1 MKATP
6 SAASSAAPSAAASA
20 AKSPR
25 AARRPRPSAS
35 GAAREFDVVI
45 YGASGFVG
53 RQAVAHFAAHADGLR
68 WALAGRSPARLE
80 AVREA
85 CGPGAAAAGLI
96 VADAGDTAA
105 LAELAARARVVLS
118 TAGPFARYGDALVDA
133 CVAHGTHYVDITGE
147 TPWVRRLIDRHHAR
161 AAADGTRIVPCCGFD
176 SVPSDLGTFL
186 VAQAL
191 WRDHGEACVEVKARF
206 ALRGG
211 VNGGTLA
218 SALGVFDAGEQDA
231 FDDPFLLTPADQVPA
246 DVLRHLDP
254 RLPRRDAD
262 FGGWIGPFFMGP
274 VNTRIVRRSVAL
286 LTACGDPA
294 YGRGFAYQEWLKLGR
309 GPVAAAAG
317 GAMTL
322 GAGMARVALAAPSL
336 RALARRLMPAPGEGP
351 SERSMDRGSFRCELI
366 ARGERGTV
374 VRGLV
379 AGRGDPGNRATT
391 VFVCEAALALALQ
404 DASLPQALPGGVLT
418 PATALGEVLAR
429 RLAVAGMEIRPV
441 AGDVRTSAY

>member
-1 MKATP
+1 M
-6 SAASSAAPSAAASA
+6 SAGT
-20 AKSPR
+20 R
-25 AARRPRPSAS
+25 GERARRRAGRS
-35 GAAREFDVVI
+35 GGDVREFDIVI

-53 RQAVAHFAAHADGLR
+53 RQAVAHLAAHAGPLR
-68 WALAGRSPARLE
+68 WALGGRSQGKLE
-80 AVREA
+80 AVRDA
-85 CGPGAAAAGLI
+85 CGSGAAAAGI
-96 VADAGDTAA
+96 VVAVADDAPALAA
-105 LAELAARARVVLS
+105 LAARTRIVLS
-118 TAGPFARYGDALVDA
+118 TAGPFAHYGDALVDA

-186 VAQAL
+186 VAHAL
-191 WRDHGEACVEVKARF
+191 WRDHGETCVEVKARF

-218 SALGVFDAGEQDA
+218 SALGMFDAGEQDA

-274 VNTRIVRRSVAL
+274 VNTRVVRRSVAL

-322 GAGMARVALAAPSL
+322 GAGVARVALAAPSL

-366 ARGERGTV
+366 GRGERGTV

-391 VFVCEAALALALQ
+391 IFVCEAALALATE
-404 DASLPQALPGGVLT
+404 DESLPQALPGGVLT
-418 PATALGEVLAR
+418 PATALGAVLAR
-429 RLAVAGMEIRPV
+429 RLVAAGMEIRPI
-441 AGDVRTSAY
+441 AGDVRSSAY